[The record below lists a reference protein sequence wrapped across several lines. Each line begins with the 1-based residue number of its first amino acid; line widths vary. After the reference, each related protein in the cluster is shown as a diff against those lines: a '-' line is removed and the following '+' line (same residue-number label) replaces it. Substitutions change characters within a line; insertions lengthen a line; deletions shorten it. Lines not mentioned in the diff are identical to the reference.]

1 MRPDIE
7 RAVRLVAQAVADG
20 DLAAAVTAAR
30 AAYRVADEDG
40 RRELLLY
47 LGPRAATEPL
57 N

>member
-20 DLAAAVTAAR
+20 DLTAAVTAAR
-30 AAYRVADEDG
+30 TAYRVADEDG
-40 RRELLLY
+40 RRELLLH

-57 N
+57 D